1 MPDNAKFCE
10 MCGTPFENEHTQP
23 ADDDVRDDHNNY
35 PARET
40 IPPQNNFGRNGYP
53 DRAYGDRYTDD
64 RRYYNSVPVYNN
76 PGYNDPRFNDPR
88 VNDPNLSPHD
98 QKPRMSGQKKAL
110 IISGIAL
117 VLVIAISLGVI
128 FFISRKTVSAKE
140 LQKAKDN
147 YLPPAQAVTID
158 PALRDPSNDD
168 IQFKYDDRARI
179 TSCTYSVNK
188 TTYDQRYT
196 YDDDQRKIDIETT
209 YRECPVFTKELNY
222 DRVTQPDTF
231 EEVDGYYIRLNKDE
245 IAVTAATEPPATA
258 PEATE
263 PPTEPPTEQPPEEPT
278 DPPTGWKELY
288 IDFLNNSDI
297 FGSDYLQGQTGKLI
311 HLNDDDTPELL
322 LLTGFG
328 AHAGTY
334 ELCWIDNGS
343 VQHKG
348 FAAGLLTYQERE
360 GDVFTYIG
368 GNTNSGW
375 HYLKFNGSSLELS
388 RSGSR
393 NAIYIDDKPTADFTY
408 EIDGTEATR
417 EEYEAGFKEGESWS
431 KSDVNTSGAA
441 RSDLSD
447 YIRNY

>member
-1 MPDNAKFCE
+1 MKCTNCGHEMPDNAKFCE

-53 DRAYGDRYTDD
+53 DRAYDDRYTDD
-64 RRYYNSVPVYNN
+64 RRYYNSVPVYNS
-76 PGYNDPRFNDPR
+76 PGF
-88 VNDPNLSPHD
+88 NDPNLSPRD

-188 TTYDQRYT
+188 MTYDQRYT
-196 YDDDQRKIDIETT
+196 YDDDQRRISVETT

-288 IDFLNNSDI
+288 IDYITNGGTEFSSGRLFHI
-297 FGSDYLQGQTGKLI
+297 
-311 HLNDDDTPELL
+311 NDDDIPELFL
-322 LLTGFG
+322 QYKTPSALSHF
-328 AHAGTY
+328 
-334 ELCWIDNGS
+334 EICWISNDT
-343 VQHKG
+343 VQHEPV
-348 FAAGLLTYQERE
+348 Y
-360 GDVFTYIG
+360 G
-368 GNTNSGW
+368 GIPK
-375 HYLKFNGSSLELS
+375 YKE
-388 RSGSR
+388 RSGFLHTGRYDYEFS
-393 NAIYIDDKPTADFTY
+393 NAWQISQFDGVSFSKYRSGYVAGQEYK
-408 EIDGTEATR
+408 IDGEDVTK
-417 EEYEAGFKEGESWS
+417 EEYEAAMDEY
-431 KSDVNTSGAA
+431 SDWELMYDSDNTLITIDALP
-441 RSDLSD
+441 DH
-447 YIRNY
+447 IRNY